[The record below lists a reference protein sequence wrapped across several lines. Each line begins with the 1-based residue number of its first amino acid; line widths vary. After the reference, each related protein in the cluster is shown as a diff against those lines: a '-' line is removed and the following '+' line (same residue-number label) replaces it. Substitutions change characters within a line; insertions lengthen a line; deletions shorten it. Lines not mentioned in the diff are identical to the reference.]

1 MTTSTT
7 SRPALFAGAT
17 VHGLAGLKRL
27 RHRCEIP
34 LVVLAG
40 AILAVGYA
48 LWIVAIVQLFAVEP
62 GDRLFDGLPLARLLS
77 FLPLPTG
84 DPTLIVVILGFA
96 PLAIAVVRAVIYAK
110 VRAGGIRM
118 SPTQF
123 PEGYRMV
130 VEAAER
136 FGMRKV
142 PDAYVVLGNGVVN
155 AYASGHGYRRFVVV
169 HSDAFEVGGGA
180 RDPEALRFVIGHE
193 VGHLAAGHVSF
204 FRILFISL
212 AYVVPVLGPAV
223 SRAQEYTADN
233 HGYDCAPDGVAGVM
247 GLLSGGKYLGAQVN
261 LHALADRAATERG
274 LWLHVANWMS
284 THPVHTWRASA
295 LRDRSRPGRL
305 MVAPPRDSA
314 WFAPSQPAGGDPS
327 AAWST
332 PAQALRRLDAAPAAR
347 EEQFGRYPGV
357 SYDEPADALR
367 LADPNGANPAA
378 APSPGAARDV

>member
-7 SRPALFAGAT
+7 SRPALLAGAT

-110 VRAGGIRM
+110 VRAGGVRM

-295 LRDRSRPGRL
+295 LRDRSRPCAHPTDR
-305 MVAPPRDSA
+305 RRRCR
-314 WFAPSQPAGGDPS
+314 AGGGRSTSPARGRGAGPGIGRPPPS
-327 AAWST
+327 
-332 PAQALRRLDAAPAAR
+332 RRPSRSGRPDARACRPYR
-347 EEQFGRYPGV
+347 GRRPRAG
-357 SYDEPADALR
+357 SR
-367 LADPNGANPAA
+367 
-378 APSPGAARDV
+378 RRHR

>member
-1 MTTSTT
+1 M
-7 SRPALFAGAT
+7 
-17 VHGLAGLKRL
+17 
-27 RHRCEIP
+27 
-34 LVVLAG
+34 
-40 AILAVGYA
+40 
-48 LWIVAIVQLFAVEP
+48 AIVQLFAVEP

-110 VRAGGIRM
+110 VRAGGVRM

-327 AAWST
+327 AAWGT

-357 SYDEPADALR
+357 SYDEPADAFR
-367 LADPNGANPAA
+367 LADPDGAIPEGR
-378 APSPGAARDV
+378 P